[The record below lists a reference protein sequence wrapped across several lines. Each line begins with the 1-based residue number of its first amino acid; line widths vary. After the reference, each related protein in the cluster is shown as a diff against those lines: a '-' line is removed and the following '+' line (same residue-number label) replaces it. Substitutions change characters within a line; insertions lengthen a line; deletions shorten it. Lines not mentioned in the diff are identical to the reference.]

1 MSAVAAERIPVIIG
15 AGEINDRPEIATEGL
30 DSLGL
35 MAAALQAAER
45 DAGGGWLAVL
55 DSLHIVNQISWPVD
69 DIVQAL
75 PQRLGIAPA
84 YVVTGGPSG
93 DSPVRYL
100 NDAANRIAAGQ
111 SQVAA
116 IAGGEGLRT
125 AAARARAGQGAAP
138 SKELMRE
145 RAEAAASPL
154 RLKYGLLTPTDIYP
168 LYENATRAAWGMS
181 LEAAQ
186 AESAQIWSLFAETAA
201 ANPQAWIRER
211 HSAERIALPSPDNR
225 PIAHPYSKLM
235 VANSAVNQGAAL
247 IVTSLAKARAAGI
260 AEDRLVY
267 LWAGAGAKE
276 PDNFLERDRYDHSPS
291 MAVVLEQ
298 ALARNGLTTGD
309 LDCAELYSCF
319 PCVPKMARRI
329 IGWPADR
336 PASVIGGLT
345 FAGGPI
351 GNYMSH
357 AAAGMVTRL
366 RQGRRFGLLYGNGGY
381 VTKNH
386 ALILSREAPPAA
398 VLAQDYDVQA
408 LADARRGAIPAL
420 LELYVGPGEIET
432 YTVLYDRDGAAR
444 FGAIIGRT
452 PKGTRFLARVPKEDT
467 AMIGFLVSGEAEP
480 VGAKGQAV
488 RGEAGLAEWQG

>member
-1 MSAVAAERIPVIIG
+1 MSEAAAERIPVIIG

-35 MAAALQAAER
+35 MAAALQAADR
-45 DAGGGWLAVL
+45 DAGGNWLGAL
-55 DSLHIVNQISWPVD
+55 DALHIVNQISWPVD
-69 DIVQAL
+69 DIVREL
-75 PQRLGIAPA
+75 PQRLGIAPGH
-84 YVVTGGPSG
+84 VVTSGPSG

-100 NDAANRIAAGQ
+100 NDAANRIAAGL
-111 SQVAA
+111 SEVAA
-116 IAGGEGLRT
+116 IAGGEALRT
-125 AAARARAGQGAAP
+125 AAARARAGQAAAP

-186 AESAQIWSLFAETAA
+186 AESAEIWSLFAETAA
-201 ANPQAWIRER
+201 QNPHAWIRER
-211 HSAERIALPSPDNR
+211 YTPERIARPSPDNR

-247 IVTSLAKARAAGI
+247 IVTSLARARAAGI

-291 MAVVLEQ
+291 MTVVLEQ
-298 ALARNGLTTGD
+298 VLARNGLTAGD

-329 IGWPADR
+329 IGWPANR
-336 PASVIGGLT
+336 PASTIGGLT

-351 GNYMSH
+351 ANYMSH

-366 RQGRRFGLLYGNGGY
+366 RQGDRVGLLYGNGGY

-386 ALILSREAPPAA
+386 ALILSRDPPPAS
-398 VLAQDYDVQA
+398 LLGQDYDVQA

-420 LELYVGPGEIET
+420 LDLYAGPGVIET

-452 PKGTRFLARVPKEDT
+452 PDGARFLARVPKED
-467 AMIGFLVSGEAEP
+467 AGMIGFLVSGEAEP
-480 VGAKGQAV
+480 VGTK
-488 RGEAGLAEWQG
+488 GEAVIAGSGLAEWRG